1 MINKEEWKSLVQNT
15 LQMMYEESG
24 HEGALSPV
32 VLQVPPKPEMG
43 DLAFPLFAYAKA
55 FSKAPNVL
63 AQELSARIN
72 ALPSGSDADKQD
84 ADKQSSSKPDGE
96 AFALGPYMNVRVNM
110 DDVVSQMYEKIK
122 AGGASYGHT
131 DLLGSKKVMIEFSCP
146 NTNKPLHLG
155 HVRND
160 CIGQSMSQI
169 LKACGANVM
178 KVNLINNRGVHIC
191 KSMLAY
197 QKFGN
202 GETPQ
207 SSGIKGDHL
216 VGDYY
221 VRFAQWES
229 DELKKDTEANIA
241 KGMSEE
247 DAKALAK
254 RENGPDMEAQAML
267 RKWEQGDP
275 QVMELWKLM
284 NGWTLD
290 GVAQTYERTGISFD
304 KYYYESDTYKLGKD
318 KVLEGL
324 ERGIF
329 QKADDGSIYIDN
341 SDIGLDRKILLRR
354 DGTSIYITQDIG
366 TAINR
371 HEDWPFD
378 SLIYVV
384 ASEQNYHFK
393 VLFHVLD
400 KLGYSWAK
408 DLHHLS
414 YGMVFLPEGKMKSRE
429 GTVVDA
435 DNLIDDLTKMAKEQ
449 ILEKGREDDLDDV
462 DETAHKIA
470 LGALNYY
477 ILQFNPSKDFV
488 FNPKESLSFNG
499 NTGPY
504 LQYMGARISS
514 MLRKY
519 DESAYRD
526 VAFNPAVLSLEDERE
541 MLKMLA
547 SFPEVVGKACK
558 QYDPSIVCAFLY
570 DLSKRFSHWYH
581 DNQILKADTP
591 ELVKARV
598 SLCEMVLQVMKN
610 AFDLVGIPFLEK
622 M

>member
-15 LQMMYEESG
+15 LQRMYEESG
-24 HEGALSPV
+24 HEGMLSPV

-72 ALPSGSDADKQD
+72 AISEDPNAN
-84 ADKQSSSKPDGE
+84 KPDGE

-110 DDVVSQMYEKIK
+110 DSVVSQMYGKIK
-122 AGGASYGHT
+122 VGGASYGHSN
-131 DLLGSKKVMIEFSCP
+131 LLGAKKVMIEFSCP

-169 LKACGANVM
+169 LKACGADVM

-202 GETPQ
+202 GETPE

-216 VGDYY
+216 VGNYY
-221 VRFAQWES
+221 VRFAEWEAQ
-229 DELKKDTEANIA
+229 ELKKDTKANMA
-241 KGMSEE
+241 KGMPEE
-247 DAKALAK
+247 EAKALAK
-254 RENGPDMEAQAML
+254 KENGPDMEAQAML
-267 RKWEQGDP
+267 RKWEQGDQ
-275 QVMELWKLM
+275 QVMELWRLM

-290 GVAQTYERTGISFD
+290 GVAKTYERTGISFD

-329 QKADDGSIYIDN
+329 QKADDGSVYIDN

-393 VLFHVLD
+393 VLFHVLE

-435 DNLIDDLTKMAKEQ
+435 DNLIDDLTKMAKDQ
-449 ILEKGREDDLDDV
+449 ILEKGREGDLDDV
-462 DETAHKIA
+462 DGTAHKIA

-519 DESAYRD
+519 DEAAYHD
-526 VAFNPAVLSLEDERE
+526 VAFNPAALSLEDERE

-547 SFPEVVGKACK
+547 SFPEVVGKACT

-570 DLSKRFSHWYH
+570 DLSKKFSHWYH

>member
-1 MINKEEWKSLVQNT
+1 MINKEEWKALVQDR
-15 LQMMYEESG
+15 LQILYEKTG
-24 HEGALSPV
+24 HEGTVQAV
-32 VLQVPPKPEMG
+32 VMQVPPKPEMG

-55 FSKAPNVL
+55 FSKAPNLL
-63 AQELSARIN
+63 AQELATDIN
-72 ALPSGSDADKQD
+72 ALENKPS
-84 ADKQSSSKPDGE
+84 GE
-96 AFALGPYMNVRVNM
+96 AFALGPYLNVRVNM
-110 DDVVSQMYEKIK
+110 DKVVTQLYEDISSKK
-122 AGGASYGHT
+122 EAFGKSN
-131 DLLGSKKVMIEFSCP
+131 LLNSKKVMIEFSCP

-197 QKFGN
+197 KLFGN
-202 GETPQ
+202 GETPE

-216 VGDYY
+216 VGNYY
-221 VRFAQWES
+221 VRFAQWEAE
-229 DELKKDTEANIA
+229 ELKKDTEANLA
-241 KGMSEE
+241 KGMNEE
-247 DAKALAK
+247 EAKAQAK
-254 RENGPDMEAQAML
+254 KTNKPDLEAQAML

-275 QVMELWKLM
+275 EVLSLWRLM

-329 QKADDGSIYIDN
+329 QKAEDGSIFIDN
-341 SDIGLDRKILLRR
+341 SDIGLDKKILLRK

-435 DNLIDDLTKMAKEQ
+435 DELIQTLTDMAKAE
-449 ILEKGREDDLDDV
+449 ILEKGREADLDNV
-462 DETAHKIA
+462 EETAYKIA

-514 MLRKY
+514 MLRKF
-519 DESAYRD
+519 DEVKDQYENVTFD
-526 VAFNPAVLSLEDERE
+526 PAILSLEDERE
-541 MLKMLA
+541 MLKLLA
-547 SFPEVVGKACK
+547 SFQEVVGKACK
-558 QYDPSIVCAFLY
+558 LYDPSVICAYLY

-591 ELVKARV
+591 ELIKARV
-598 SLCEMVLQVMKN
+598 LLCQMVLQVMKN

>member
-1 MINKEEWKSLVQNT
+1 MINKEEWKGLVQNT
-15 LQMMYEESG
+15 LQRMYEECG
-24 HEGALSPV
+24 HEGMLSPV

-63 AQELSARIN
+63 AQELSARVN
-72 ALPSGSDADKQD
+72 ALDGDFGAN
-84 ADKQSSSKPDGE
+84 KPDGE

-110 DDVVSQMYEKIK
+110 DSVVSQMYGKIK
-122 AGGASYGHT
+122 SSGASYGHSN
-131 DLLGSKKVMIEFSCP
+131 LLEDRKVMIEFSCP

-207 SSGIKGDHL
+207 SSDIKGDHL
-216 VGDYY
+216 VGNYY
-221 VRFAQWES
+221 VRFAQWEAQ
-229 DELKKDTEANIA
+229 ELKKDTKANMA

-254 RENGPDMEAQAML
+254 KENGPDMEAQAML

-275 QVMELWKLM
+275 QVMDLWKLM
-284 NGWTLD
+284 NGWTLA

-400 KLGYSWAK
+400 KLGYAWAK

-435 DNLIDDLTKMAKEQ
+435 DDLIQSLTDMAKDQ
-449 ILEKGREDDLDDV
+449 ILEKGREGDLDDV
-462 DETAHKIA
+462 DDTAHKIA

-519 DESAYRD
+519 DEAAYHD
-526 VAFNPAVLSLEDERE
+526 VAFNPAALSLEDERE

-547 SFPEVVGKACK
+547 SFPEVVGKACT

-570 DLSKRFSHWYH
+570 DLSKKFSHWYH

>member
-1 MINKEEWKSLVQNT
+1 MINKEEWKVLVQKS
-15 LQMMYEESG
+15 LQDMFDETG
-24 HEGALSPV
+24 REGSLQPV

-43 DLAFPLFAYAKA
+43 DLAFPLFAYAKS
-55 FSKAPNVL
+55 FGKAPNAI

-72 ALPSGSDADKQD
+72 SL
-84 ADKQSSSKPDGE
+84 SSKPDGE
-96 AFALGPYMNVRVNM
+96 AFALGPYMNVKLNM
-110 DDVVSQMYEKIK
+110 DGVVSQMYEKIK
-122 AGGASYGHT
+122 SDGSSYGHCAT
-131 DLLGSKKVMIEFSCP
+131 LGGRKVMIEFSCP

-169 LKACGANVM
+169 LKACGADVM

-216 VGDYY
+216 VGNYY
-221 VRFAQWES
+221 VRFAQWEAQ
-229 DELKKDTEANIA
+229 ELEKDTAANIS

-254 RENGPDMEAQAML
+254 KENGPDMEAQAML
-267 RKWEQGDP
+267 RRWEQGDP
-275 QVMELWKLM
+275 QVMELWRLM
-284 NGWTLD
+284 NGWTLE

-329 QKADDGSIYIDN
+329 QKADDGSIFIDN

-400 KLGYSWAK
+400 KLGYPWAK

-435 DNLIDDLTKMAKEQ
+435 DDLIQSLTDMAKEQ
-449 ILEKGREDDLDDV
+449 ILEKGREGDLDDV
-462 DETAHKIA
+462 DDTAHKIA
-470 LGALNYY
+470 LGALDYY

-488 FNPKESLSFNG
+488 FNPRESLSFTG

-519 DESAYRD
+519 DATQYSD
-526 VAFNPAVLSLEDERE
+526 VPFDPAVLSLEDERE
-541 MLKMLA
+541 MLKMLS
-547 SFPEVVGKACK
+547 SFPEIVGRACS
-558 QYDPSIVCAFLY
+558 QYDPSIVCSFLY

-591 ELVKARV
+591 ALVKARV

>member
-15 LQMMYEESG
+15 LQRMYEESG
-24 HEGALSPV
+24 HEGSLQPV

-63 AQELSARIN
+63 AQELSARVN
-72 ALPSGSDADKQD
+72 ALDGDFGAN
-84 ADKQSSSKPDGE
+84 KPDGE

-110 DDVVSQMYEKIK
+110 DSVVSQMYGKIK
-122 AGGASYGHT
+122 SSGASYGHSN
-131 DLLGSKKVMIEFSCP
+131 LLEDRKVMIEFSCP

-216 VGDYY
+216 VGNYY
-221 VRFAQWES
+221 VRFAEWEAQ
-229 DELKKDTEANIA
+229 ELKKDTAANIA

-247 DAKALAK
+247 EAKALAK
-254 RENGPDMEAQAML
+254 KENGPDMEAQAML

-275 QVMELWKLM
+275 QVMELWRLM

-329 QKADDGSIYIDN
+329 QKADDGSVYIDN

-393 VLFHVLD
+393 VLFHVLE

-435 DNLIDDLTKMAKEQ
+435 DNLIDDLTKMAKDQ
-449 ILEKGREDDLDDV
+449 ILEKGREGDLDDV
-462 DETAHKIA
+462 DGTAHKIA

-477 ILQFNPSKDFV
+477 ILQFNPNKDFV

-519 DESAYRD
+519 DEAAYHD

-541 MLKMLA
+541 MLKMLS
-547 SFPEVVGKACK
+547 SFPEVVGKACT

-570 DLSKRFSHWYH
+570 DLSKKFSHWYH

>member
-15 LQMMYEESG
+15 LQRMYEESG
-24 HEGALSPV
+24 HEGMLSPV

-72 ALPSGSDADKQD
+72 AISEDPNAN
-84 ADKQSSSKPDGE
+84 KPDGE

-110 DDVVSQMYEKIK
+110 DSVVSQMYGKIK
-122 AGGASYGHT
+122 AGGASYGHSN
-131 DLLGSKKVMIEFSCP
+131 LLGAKKVMIEFSCP

-169 LKACGANVM
+169 LKACGADVM

-202 GETPQ
+202 GETPE

-216 VGDYY
+216 VGNYY
-221 VRFAQWES
+221 VRFAEWEAQ
-229 DELKKDTEANIA
+229 ELKKDTAANIA

-247 DAKALAK
+247 EAKALAK
-254 RENGPDMEAQAML
+254 KENGPDMEAQAML

-275 QVMELWKLM
+275 QVMDLWRLM
-284 NGWTLD
+284 NSWTLD

-329 QKADDGSIYIDN
+329 QKADDGSVYIDN

-400 KLGYSWAK
+400 KLGYAWAK

-435 DNLIDDLTKMAKEQ
+435 DNLIDDLTKMAKDQ
-449 ILEKGREDDLDDV
+449 ILEKGREGDLDDV
-462 DETAHKIA
+462 DGTAHKIA

-477 ILQFNPSKDFV
+477 ILQFNPNKDFV

-519 DESAYRD
+519 DEAAYHD
-526 VAFNPAVLSLEDERE
+526 VAFNPAALSLEDERE

-547 SFPEVVGKACK
+547 SFPEVVGKACT

-570 DLSKRFSHWYH
+570 DLSKKFSHWYH

>member
-1 MINKEEWKSLVQNT
+1 MINKEEWKGLVQNT
-15 LQMMYEESG
+15 LQRMYEESG
-24 HEGALSPV
+24 HEGSLQPV

-72 ALPSGSDADKQD
+72 ALSEDPNAN
-84 ADKQSSSKPDGE
+84 KPDGE

-110 DDVVSQMYEKIK
+110 DSVVSQMYGKIK
-122 AGGASYGHT
+122 ACGASYGHSN
-131 DLLGSKKVMIEFSCP
+131 LLGAKKVMIEFSCP

-169 LKACGANVM
+169 LKACGADVM

-202 GETPQ
+202 GETPE

-216 VGDYY
+216 VGNYY
-221 VRFAQWES
+221 VRFAEWEAQ
-229 DELKKDTEANIA
+229 ELKKDTAANIA

-247 DAKALAK
+247 EAKALAK
-254 RENGPDMEAQAML
+254 KENGPDMEAQAML

-275 QVMELWKLM
+275 QVMDLWKLM
-284 NGWTLD
+284 NGWTLA

-324 ERGIF
+324 GRGIF
-329 QKADDGSIYIDN
+329 QKADDGSVYIDN

-393 VLFHVLD
+393 VLFHVLE

-435 DNLIDDLTKMAKEQ
+435 DNLIDDLTKMAKDQ
-449 ILEKGREDDLDDV
+449 ILEKGREGDLDDV
-462 DETAHKIA
+462 DGTAHKIA

-477 ILQFNPSKDFV
+477 ILQFNPNKDFV

-519 DESAYRD
+519 DEAAYHD

-547 SFPEVVGKACK
+547 SFPEVVGKACT

-570 DLSKRFSHWYH
+570 DLSKKFSHWYH

-610 AFDLVGIPFLEK
+610 AFVLVGIPFLEK

>member
-1 MINKEEWKSLVQNT
+1 MIDKAQWKSLVQAR
-15 LQMMYEESG
+15 LQLMYEKSG
-24 HEGALSPV
+24 HEGKLNDV
-32 VLQVPPKPEMG
+32 VLQVPPKPELG
-43 DLAFPLFAYAKA
+43 DLAFPLFAFAKA
-55 FSKAPNVL
+55 FAKAPNVL
-63 AQELSARIN
+63 AQELSADIN
-72 ALPSGSDADKQD
+72 ALTD
-84 ADKQSSSKPDGE
+84 KPDGE
-96 AFALGPYMNVRVNM
+96 AFAAGPYMNVRLNM
-110 DDVVSQMYEKIK
+110 DKMVADLYKRIIK
-122 AGGASYGHT
+122 EACEYGKT
-131 DLLGSKKVMIEFSCP
+131 DILDGKKVMIEFSCP

-169 LKACGANVM
+169 LKAGGAEVM

-197 QKFGN
+197 KKFGN
-202 GETPQ
+202 GETPE

-216 VGDYY
+216 VGNYY
-221 VRFAQWES
+221 VRFAQWEKEVL
-229 DELKKDTEANIA
+229 DKDTAA
-241 KGMSEE
+241 YAAQGLSP
-247 DAKALAK
+247 DDAVARAKA
-254 RENGPDMEAQAML
+254 ENGPDLEAQAML
-267 RKWEQGDP
+267 RDWENGVPEVID
-275 QVMELWKLM
+275 LWKKM
-284 NGWTLD
+284 NRWTLD
-290 GVAQTYERTGISFD
+290 GVDETYRNTGISFD

-318 KVLEGL
+318 KVLEGY
-324 ERGIF
+324 EKGVF
-329 QKADDGSIYIDN
+329 QKSEDGAIYIDN
-341 SDIGLDRKILLRR
+341 SDIGLDRKILLRK

-378 SLIYVV
+378 SLVYVV
-384 ASEQNYHFK
+384 ASEQKYHFK

-435 DNLIDDLTKMAKEQ
+435 DDLIASLTEMAREE
-449 ILEKGREDDLDDV
+449 IVEKGREGDLEDV
-462 DETAHKIA
+462 DKTAHDIA

-477 ILQFNPSKDFV
+477 ILQFDPNKDFV

-519 DESAYRD
+519 DEVRSDYD
-526 VAFNPAVLSLEDERE
+526 VIPFNPSILSLEDERE
-541 MLKMLA
+541 LIKTIGA
-547 SFPEVVGKACK
+547 FPETVTRACR
-558 QYDPSIVCAFLY
+558 QYDPSVICAYLY
-570 DLSKRFSHWYH
+570 DMSKRFSRWYH
-581 DNQILKADTP
+581 DHQILTAET
-591 ELVKARV
+591 ESLVKARV
-598 SLCEMVLQVMKN
+598 CLCEMVLQTMKN
-610 AFDLVGIPFLEK
+610 AFELVGIPFLEK

>member
-15 LQMMYEESG
+15 LQRMYEESG
-24 HEGALSPV
+24 HEGMLSPV

-72 ALPSGSDADKQD
+72 AISEDPNAN
-84 ADKQSSSKPDGE
+84 KPDGE

-110 DDVVSQMYEKIK
+110 DSVVSQMYGKIK
-122 AGGASYGHT
+122 SSGASYGHSN
-131 DLLGSKKVMIEFSCP
+131 LLEDRKVMIEFSCP

-216 VGDYY
+216 VGNYY
-221 VRFAQWES
+221 VRFAQWEAQ
-229 DELKKDTEANIA
+229 ELKKDTKANMT

-254 RENGPDMEAQAML
+254 KENGPDMEAQAML

-275 QVMELWKLM
+275 QVMDLWKLM
-284 NGWTLD
+284 NGWTLA

-329 QKADDGSIYIDN
+329 QKADDGSVYIDN

-393 VLFHVLD
+393 VLFHVLE

-435 DNLIDDLTKMAKEQ
+435 DNLIDDLTKMAKDQ
-449 ILEKGREDDLDDV
+449 ILEKGREGDLDDV
-462 DETAHKIA
+462 DGTAHKIA

-477 ILQFNPSKDFV
+477 ILQFNPNKDFV

-519 DESAYRD
+519 DEAAYLD

-547 SFPEVVGKACK
+547 SFPEVVGKACT

-570 DLSKRFSHWYH
+570 DLSKKFSHWYH

>member
-1 MINKEEWKSLVQNT
+1 MVNKEEWKNFVQDSLQKI
-15 LQMMYEESG
+15 YEDAG
-24 HEGALSPV
+24 HEG
-32 VLQVPPKPEMG
+32 VLQPLVMQVPPKPEMG
-43 DLAFPLFAYAKA
+43 DLAFPLFSYAKA
-55 FSKAPNVL
+55 FGKAPNMI
-63 AQELSARIN
+63 AQELCSFIEN
-72 ALPSGSDADKQD
+72 LTN
-84 ADKQSSSKPDGE
+84 KPDGQ
-96 AFALGPYMNVRVNM
+96 AFALGPYLNVKINM
-110 DDVVSQMYEKIK
+110 DSVVAQTYTKIK
-122 AGGASYGHT
+122 NEGSSYGHSQSL
-131 DLLGSKKVMIEFSCP
+131 DSKKVMIEFSCP

-169 LKACGANVM
+169 LKACGASVM

-197 QKFGN
+197 QKFSN
-202 GETPQ
+202 GETPE

-216 VGDYY
+216 VGNYY
-221 VRFAQWES
+221 VRFAQWEAC
-229 DELKKDTEANIA
+229 ELEKDIKANLE

-247 DAKALAK
+247 EAKATAK
-254 RENGPDMEAQAML
+254 KNNKPDLEAQEML
-267 RKWEQGDP
+267 RKWEMGDP
-275 QVMELWKLM
+275 EVLRLWKLM
-284 NGWTLD
+284 NTWTLE
-290 GVAQTYERTGISFD
+290 GVAQTYENTGVSFD

-324 ERGIF
+324 ERKIF
-329 QKADDGSIYIDN
+329 QKAEDGSIYIDN
-341 SDIGLDRKILLRR
+341 SDIGLDKKILLRR

-400 KLGYSWAK
+400 KLGYPWAK

-435 DNLIDDLTKMAKEQ
+435 DDLISSLTAMAKEQ
-449 ILEKGREDDLDDV
+449 ILEKGREDELKDV
-462 DETAHKIA
+462 DDTAHKIA

-519 DESAYRD
+519 DADSYKD
-526 VAFNPAVLSLEDERE
+526 VAFEPALLALEDERE

-547 SFPEVVGKACK
+547 SFPETVAKACSL
-558 QYDPSIVCAFLY
+558 YDPSVVCAFLY
-570 DLSKRFSHWYH
+570 DISKKFSHWYH
-581 DNQILKADTP
+581 DNQILKASSP
-591 ELVKARV
+591 ALVKARV

>member
-15 LQMMYEESG
+15 LQRMYEESG
-24 HEGALSPV
+24 HEGMLSPV

-72 ALPSGSDADKQD
+72 AISEDPNAN
-84 ADKQSSSKPDGE
+84 KPDGE

-110 DDVVSQMYEKIK
+110 DSVVSQMYGKIK
-122 AGGASYGHT
+122 VGGASYGHSN
-131 DLLGSKKVMIEFSCP
+131 LLGAKKVMIEFSCP

-169 LKACGANVM
+169 LKACGADVM

-202 GETPQ
+202 GETPE

-216 VGDYY
+216 VGNYY
-221 VRFAQWES
+221 VRFAEWEAH
-229 DELKKDTEANIA
+229 ELEKDTAANIA

-247 DAKALAK
+247 EAKALAK
-254 RENGPDMEAQAML
+254 KENGPDMEAQAML

-275 QVMELWKLM
+275 QVMDLWRLM

-329 QKADDGSIYIDN
+329 QKADDGSVYIDN

-400 KLGYSWAK
+400 KLGYAWAK
-408 DLHHLS
+408 NLHHLS

-435 DNLIDDLTKMAKEQ
+435 DNLIDDLTKMAKDQ
-449 ILEKGREDDLDDV
+449 ILEKGREGDLDDV
-462 DETAHKIA
+462 DDTAHKIG

-519 DESAYRD
+519 DEAAYLD

-547 SFPEVVGKACK
+547 SFPEVVGKACT

-570 DLSKRFSHWYH
+570 DLSKKFSHWYH

-598 SLCEMVLQVMKN
+598 SLCEMVLQVMKD

>member
-1 MINKEEWKSLVQNT
+1 MIDKAQWKALVQAR
-15 LQMMYEESG
+15 LQNMYESTG
-24 HEGALSPV
+24 HEGKLADV
-32 VLQVPPKPEMG
+32 VIQVPPKPELG
-43 DLAFPLFAYAKA
+43 DLAFPLFAFAKA
-55 FSKAPNVL
+55 FSKAPNILSQQL
-63 AQELSARIN
+63 ADDIN
-72 ALPSGSDADKQD
+72 ALSD
-84 ADKQSSSKPDGE
+84 KPDGE
-96 AFALGPYMNVRVNM
+96 AFSAGPYMNVRLNM
-110 DDVVSQMYEKIK
+110 DKMVSNLYRQIVKQ
-122 AGGASYGHT
+122 ASDYGKT
-131 DLLGSKKVMIEFSCP
+131 NAVEGKKVMIEFSCP

-169 LKACGANVM
+169 LKACGADVM

-197 QKFGN
+197 KKFGN
-202 GETPQ
+202 GETPE

-216 VGDYY
+216 VGNYY
-221 VRFAQWES
+221 VRFAQWEKEVL
-229 DELKKDTEANIA
+229 DKDIADLVA
-241 KGMSEE
+241 KGMDKEKAEE
-247 DAKALAK
+247 IAKANNA
-254 RENGPDMEAQAML
+254 PDLEAQAML
-267 RKWEQGDP
+267 RDWENGVPEVID
-275 QVMELWKLM
+275 LWKKM
-284 NGWTLD
+284 NQWTLD
-290 GVAQTYERTGISFD
+290 GVAETYANTGISFD

-324 ERGIF
+324 EKGVF
-329 QKADDGSIYIDN
+329 QKSDDGAIFIDN
-341 SDIGLDRKILLRR
+341 SDIGLDKKILLRK

-378 SLIYVV
+378 SLVYVV
-384 ASEQNYHFK
+384 ASEQKYHFK

-400 KLGYSWAK
+400 KLGYPWAK

-435 DNLIDDLTKMAKEQ
+435 DDLIKSLTDMAREE
-449 ILEKGREDDLDDV
+449 ISEKGRDSELSDV
-462 DETAHKIA
+462 DQTAHDIA

-477 ILQFNPSKDFV
+477 ILQFDPNKDFV

-519 DESAYRD
+519 DEVRSEYD
-526 VAFNPAVLSLEDERE
+526 VMPFNPSILSLEDERE
-541 MLKMLA
+541 LIKLVG
-547 SFPEVVGKACK
+547 SFPETVTKACNN
-558 QYDPSIVCAFLY
+558 YDPSVICAYLY

-581 DNQILKADTP
+581 DNQILKAETAS
-591 ELVKARV
+591 LVKARV
-598 SLCEMVLQVMKN
+598 CLCEMVLQTMKN
-610 AFDLVGIPFLEK
+610 AFALVGIPFLEK

>member
-15 LQMMYEESG
+15 LQRMYEESG
-24 HEGALSPV
+24 HEGMLSPV

-72 ALPSGSDADKQD
+72 AISEDPNAN
-84 ADKQSSSKPDGE
+84 KPDGE

-110 DDVVSQMYEKIK
+110 DSVVSQMYGKIK
-122 AGGASYGHT
+122 VGGASYGHSN
-131 DLLGSKKVMIEFSCP
+131 LLGAKKVMIEFSCP

-169 LKACGANVM
+169 LKACGADVM

-202 GETPQ
+202 GETPE

-216 VGDYY
+216 VGNYY
-221 VRFAQWES
+221 VRFAEWEAH
-229 DELKKDTEANIA
+229 ELEKDTAANIA

-247 DAKALAK
+247 EAKALARK
-254 RENGPDMEAQAML
+254 ENGPDMEAQAML
-267 RKWEQGDP
+267 RKWEQGDQ
-275 QVMELWKLM
+275 QVMELWRLM

-290 GVAQTYERTGISFD
+290 GVAKTYERTGISFD

-329 QKADDGSIYIDN
+329 QKADDGSVYIDN

-393 VLFHVLD
+393 VLFHVLE

-435 DNLIDDLTKMAKEQ
+435 DNLIDDLTKMAKDQ
-449 ILEKGREDDLDDV
+449 ILEKGREGDLDDV
-462 DETAHKIA
+462 DGTAHKIA

-477 ILQFNPSKDFV
+477 ILQFNPNKDFV

-519 DESAYRD
+519 DEAAYLD

-541 MLKMLA
+541 MLKMLS
-547 SFPEVVGKACK
+547 SFPEVVGKACT

-570 DLSKRFSHWYH
+570 DLSKKFSHWYH

>member
-15 LQMMYEESG
+15 LQRMYEESG
-24 HEGALSPV
+24 HEGMLSPV

-72 ALPSGSDADKQD
+72 ALDGDFGAN
-84 ADKQSSSKPDGE
+84 KPDGE

-110 DDVVSQMYEKIK
+110 DSVVSQMYGKIK
-122 AGGASYGHT
+122 SSGASYGHSN
-131 DLLGSKKVMIEFSCP
+131 LLEDRKVMIEFSCP

-216 VGDYY
+216 VGNYY

-229 DELKKDTEANIA
+229 QELKKDTKANMA

-254 RENGPDMEAQAML
+254 KENGPDMEAQAML
-267 RKWEQGDP
+267 RKWEQGDQ
-275 QVMELWKLM
+275 QVMDLWKLM
-284 NGWTLD
+284 NGWTLA

-329 QKADDGSIYIDN
+329 QKADDGSVYIDN

-393 VLFHVLD
+393 VLFHVLE

-435 DNLIDDLTKMAKEQ
+435 DNLIDDLTKMAKDQ
-449 ILEKGREDDLDDV
+449 ILEKGREGDLDDV
-462 DETAHKIA
+462 DGTAHKIA

-477 ILQFNPSKDFV
+477 ILQFNPNKDFV

-519 DESAYRD
+519 DEAAYHD

-541 MLKMLA
+541 MLKMLS
-547 SFPEVVGKACK
+547 SFPEVVGKACT

-570 DLSKRFSHWYH
+570 DLSKKFSHWYH

>member
-1 MINKEEWKSLVQNT
+1 MINREEWKKLVQAR
-15 LQMMYEESG
+15 LQRMYELSR
-24 HEGALSPV
+24 HEGALQNV
-32 VLQVPPKPEMG
+32 VVQVPPKPELG
-43 DLAFPLFAYAKA
+43 DLAFPLFAFAKA
-55 FSKAPNVL
+55 FGKAPNII
-63 AQELSARIN
+63 AQELSADIN
-72 ALPSGSDADKQD
+72 ALAG
-84 ADKQSSSKPDGE
+84 KPDGE
-96 AFALGPYMNVRVNM
+96 AFAAGPYMNVRLNM
-110 DDVVSQMYEKIK
+110 DKMVSDLYLRIVKE
-122 AGGASYGHT
+122 ASSFGKT
-131 DLLGSKKVMIEFSCP
+131 GILDGRKVMIEFSCP

-169 LKACGANVM
+169 LKAGGADVM

-197 QKFGN
+197 KKFGN
-202 GETPQ
+202 GETPE

-216 VGDYY
+216 VGNYY
-221 VRFAQWES
+221 VRFAQWEKEVL
-229 DELKKDTEANIA
+229 DKDTAAYEAQ
-241 KGMSEE
+241 GMSH
-247 DAKALAK
+247 DDAVAKAKA
-254 RENGPDMEAQAML
+254 ENGPDLEAQAML
-267 RKWEQGDP
+267 RDWENGVPEVID
-275 QVMELWKLM
+275 LWKKM
-284 NGWTLD
+284 NRWTLD
-290 GVAQTYERTGISFD
+290 GVDETYRNTGISFD
-304 KYYYESDTYKLGKD
+304 RYYYESDTYKLGKD

-324 ERGIF
+324 EKGVF
-329 QKADDGSIYIDN
+329 QKAEDGAIYIDN
-341 SDIGLDRKILLRR
+341 ADIGLDKKILLRK

-384 ASEQNYHFK
+384 ASEQKYHFK

-400 KLGYSWAK
+400 KLGYPWAK

-435 DNLIDDLTKMAKEQ
+435 DDLIRSLTDMAREE
-449 ILEKGREDDLDDV
+449 IVGKGRESDLDDV
-462 DETAHKIA
+462 DRTAHDIA

-477 ILQFNPSKDFV
+477 ILQFDPNKDFV

-514 MLRKY
+514 MLRKFHEVRGTY
-519 DESAYRD
+519 EGI
-526 VAFNPAVLSLEDERE
+526 AFDPALLTLDDERE
-541 MLKMLA
+541 IIKLIGA
-547 SFPEVVGKACK
+547 FPETVAKACR
-558 QYDPSIVCAFLY
+558 QYDPSVICSFLY
-570 DLSKRFSHWYH
+570 DISKLFSHWYH

-598 SLCEMVLQVMKN
+598 CLCEMVLQVMKN

>member
-15 LQMMYEESG
+15 LQRMYEESG
-24 HEGALSPV
+24 HEGMLSPV

-72 ALPSGSDADKQD
+72 AISEDPNAN
-84 ADKQSSSKPDGE
+84 KPDGE

-110 DDVVSQMYEKIK
+110 DSVVSQMYGKIK
-122 AGGASYGHT
+122 SSGASYGHSN
-131 DLLGSKKVMIEFSCP
+131 LLEDRKVMIEFSCP

-216 VGDYY
+216 VGNYY
-221 VRFAQWES
+221 VRFAQWEAQ
-229 DELKKDTEANIA
+229 ELKKDTKANMA

-254 RENGPDMEAQAML
+254 KENGPDMEAQAML

-275 QVMELWKLM
+275 QVMDLWKLM
-284 NGWTLD
+284 NGWTLA

-329 QKADDGSIYIDN
+329 QKADDGSVYIDN

-393 VLFHVLD
+393 VLFHVLE

-435 DNLIDDLTKMAKEQ
+435 DNLIDDLTKMAKDQ
-449 ILEKGREDDLDDV
+449 ILEKGREGDLDDV
-462 DETAHKIA
+462 DGTAHKIA

-519 DESAYRD
+519 DEAAYHD
-526 VAFNPAVLSLEDERE
+526 VAFNPAALSLEDERE
-541 MLKMLA
+541 MLKMLS
-547 SFPEVVGKACK
+547 SFPEVVGKACT

-570 DLSKRFSHWYH
+570 DLSKKFSHWYH

>member
-1 MINKEEWKSLVQNT
+1 MINKEEWKGLVQNT
-15 LQMMYEESG
+15 LQRMYEESG
-24 HEGALSPV
+24 HEGMLSPV

-72 ALPSGSDADKQD
+72 AISEYPNAN
-84 ADKQSSSKPDGE
+84 KPDGE

-110 DDVVSQMYEKIK
+110 DSVVSQMYGKIK
-122 AGGASYGHT
+122 AGGASYGHSN
-131 DLLGSKKVMIEFSCP
+131 LLGTKKVMIEFSCP

-169 LKACGANVM
+169 LKACGADVM

-202 GETPQ
+202 GETPE

-216 VGDYY
+216 VGNYY
-221 VRFAQWES
+221 VRFAQWEAQ
-229 DELKKDTEANIA
+229 ELKKDTKANMA

-254 RENGPDMEAQAML
+254 KENGPDMEAQAML

-275 QVMELWKLM
+275 QVMDLWKLM
-284 NGWTLD
+284 NGWTLA

-329 QKADDGSIYIDN
+329 QKADDGSVYIDN

-393 VLFHVLD
+393 VLFHVLE

-435 DNLIDDLTKMAKEQ
+435 DNLIDDLTKMAKDQ
-449 ILEKGREDDLDDV
+449 ILEKGREEDLDDV
-462 DETAHKIA
+462 DDTAHKIA

-477 ILQFNPSKDFV
+477 ILQFNPNKDFV

-519 DESAYRD
+519 DEAAYLD

-547 SFPEVVGKACK
+547 SFPEVVGKACT

-570 DLSKRFSHWYH
+570 DLSKKFSHWYH

>member
-15 LQMMYEESG
+15 LQGMYEECG
-24 HEGALSPV
+24 HEGMLSPV

-55 FSKAPNVL
+55 FCKAPNVI
-63 AQELSARIN
+63 AQELSARVN
-72 ALPSGSDADKQD
+72 ALDGDFGAN
-84 ADKQSSSKPDGE
+84 KPDGE

-110 DDVVSQMYEKIK
+110 DSVVSQMYGKIK
-122 AGGASYGHT
+122 SSGASYGHSN
-131 DLLGSKKVMIEFSCP
+131 LLEDRKVMIEFSCP

-216 VGDYY
+216 VGNYY
-221 VRFAQWES
+221 VRFAQWEAQ
-229 DELKKDTEANIA
+229 ELKKDTKANMA

-254 RENGPDMEAQAML
+254 KENGPDMEAQAML

-284 NGWTLD
+284 NGWTLA

-400 KLGYSWAK
+400 KLGYAWAK

-435 DNLIDDLTKMAKEQ
+435 DDLIQSLTDMAKEQ
-449 ILEKGREDDLDDV
+449 ILEKGREEDLDDV
-462 DETAHKIA
+462 DDTAHKIA

-519 DESAYRD
+519 DETAYRD
-526 VAFNPAVLSLEDERE
+526 VTFNPAVLSLEDERE

-547 SFPEVVGKACK
+547 SFPEVVGKACT

-570 DLSKRFSHWYH
+570 DLSKKFSHWYH

>member
-15 LQMMYEESG
+15 LQRMYEESG
-24 HEGALSPV
+24 HEGMLSPV

-63 AQELSARIN
+63 AQELSARVN
-72 ALPSGSDADKQD
+72 ALDGDFGAN
-84 ADKQSSSKPDGE
+84 KPDGE

-110 DDVVSQMYEKIK
+110 DSVVSQMYGKIK
-122 AGGASYGHT
+122 SSGASYGLSN
-131 DLLGSKKVMIEFSCP
+131 LLEDRKVMIEFSCP

-216 VGDYY
+216 VGNYY
-221 VRFAQWES
+221 VRFAEWEAQ
-229 DELKKDTEANIA
+229 ELKKDTAANIA

-254 RENGPDMEAQAML
+254 KENGPDMEAQAML

-275 QVMELWKLM
+275 QVMDLWKLM

-290 GVAQTYERTGISFD
+290 GVAKTYERTGISFD

-329 QKADDGSIYIDN
+329 QKADDGSVYIDN

-400 KLGYSWAK
+400 KLGYAWAK

-462 DETAHKIA
+462 DDTAHKIA

-477 ILQFNPSKDFV
+477 ILQFNPNKDFV

-519 DESAYRD
+519 DEAAYHD

-541 MLKMLA
+541 MLKMLS
-547 SFPEVVGKACK
+547 SFPEVVGKACT

-570 DLSKRFSHWYH
+570 DLSKKFSHWYH